1 MTVSNSEIFRGF
13 LYCFLGAVFLELIFK
28 FPVWP
33 SYLFLLIGLILFLF
47 DYKRKEIILILFCL
61 IGIFLGWLIGGNELK
76 NIYPREEKTFS
87 GYVYIDRQPEFKDDY
102 QKLVVCPVE
111 LTKKENK
118 TNLKP
123 NCKERLLVFSDLQT
137 IYNFGE
143 IVRINCQLQNP
154 ENKYSKF
161 NYINFLA
168 KDRIFQICQ
177 KAEIKKIFP
186 ENANLV
192 GFYRIKTS
200 LYQNIFIF
208 KNILEKQIKSIFS
221 YPESAYLAGLLL
233 GGEDRLPDNIQTDF
247 RRTGTTHTI
256 AVSGF
261 NITVLANFFMILGI
275 VIGFYRPKAFWLAV
289 LGIIFFVL
297 MIGSPN
303 SAVRAAIMGILI
315 LWAAKKGR
323 LGDSV
328 QMIILAGA
336 IMIAFSPLILFYDVG
351 FQLSFLA
358 SLGIVLV
365 YGPLSEKFNI
375 KNDFL
380 ELKSILLV
388 TISAQAG
395 VMGILVY
402 TFETFS
408 PISFLANLIILPII
422 PLIMLLGFS
431 SVMISFASNFLA
443 TLLVI
448 PTQLALNLEIRVI
461 EILAKISW
469 SSIEIRNVGLGFLIF
484 YYIFFLI
491 LVWFLNKK

>member
-1 MTVSNSEIFRGF
+1 
-13 LYCFLGAVFLELIFK
+13 
-28 FPVWP
+28 
-33 SYLFLLIGLILFLF
+33 
-47 DYKRKEIILILFCL
+47 
-61 IGIFLGWLIGGNELK
+61 
-76 NIYPREEKTFS
+76 
-87 GYVYIDRQPEFKDDY
+87 
-102 QKLVVCPVE
+102 
-111 LTKKENK
+111 
-118 TNLKP
+118 
-123 NCKERLLVFSDLQT
+123 
-137 IYNFGE
+137 
-143 IVRINCQLQNP
+143 
-154 ENKYSKF
+154 
-161 NYINFLA
+161 
-168 KDRIFQICQ
+168 
-177 KAEIKKIFP
+177 
-186 ENANLV
+186 
-192 GFYRIKTS
+192 
-200 LYQNIFIF
+200 
-208 KNILEKQIKSIFS
+208 
-221 YPESAYLAGLLL
+221 
-233 GGEDRLPDNIQTDF
+233 
-247 RRTGTTHTI
+247 
-256 AVSGF
+256 
-261 NITVLANFFMILGI
+261 
-275 VIGFYRPKAFWLAV
+275 
-289 LGIIFFVL
+289 
-297 MIGSPN
+297 
-303 SAVRAAIMGILI
+303 
-315 LWAAKKGR
+315 
-323 LGDSV
+323 
-328 QMIILAGA
+328 MIILAGA

-431 SVMISFASNFLA
+431 SVMTSFASNFLA